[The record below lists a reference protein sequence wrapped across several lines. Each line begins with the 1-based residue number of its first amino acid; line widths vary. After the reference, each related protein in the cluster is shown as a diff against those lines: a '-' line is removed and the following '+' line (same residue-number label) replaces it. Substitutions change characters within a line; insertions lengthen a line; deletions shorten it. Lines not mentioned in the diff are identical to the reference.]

1 MERLKQLALTVITM
15 LLLALVVG
23 ALLTLTG
30 IQNENNHD

>member
-15 LLLALVVG
+15 LLLALVVV

-30 IQNENNHD
+30 IPK

>member
-30 IQNENNHD
+30 IPK